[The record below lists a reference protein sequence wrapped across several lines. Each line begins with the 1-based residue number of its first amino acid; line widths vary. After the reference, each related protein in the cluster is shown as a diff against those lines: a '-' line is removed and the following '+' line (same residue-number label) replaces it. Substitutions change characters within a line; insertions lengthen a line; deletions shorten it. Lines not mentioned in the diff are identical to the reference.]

1 MHGMNDV
8 TLHTVRELGFN
19 NHFGIERSSTE
30 IVFFMGPVL
39 ANGRRVDGAHAT
51 EEAILDFIA
60 YYKNQIQVAKDYLAN
75 GRNNKTH
82 EWTRS
87 SRDCK
92 PSVEALSSVQEILRE
107 KGHINIGVDQLLYGA
122 RIVDELVSIKD
133 VKPVRLTTTK
143 SGGEE

>member
-1 MHGMNDV
+1 MHGMNNV
-8 TLHTVRELGFN
+8 TLSVVRELGFN
-19 NHFGIERSSTE
+19 NHFDVERSPAET
-30 IVFFMGPVL
+30 VFFMGPVL
-39 ANGRRVDGAHAT
+39 ASGRREDGAHAT

-60 YYKNQIQVAKDYLAN
+60 YYENQIQVAKDYLAN

-107 KGHINIGVDQLLYGA
+107 QGHINIGVDQLSYGA
-122 RIVDELVSIKD
+122 RIVDDLVSMKVAKGIKTGSET
-133 VKPVRLTTTK
+133 PT
-143 SGGEE
+143 E